1 MKKVLVA
8 EKISDK
14 GLDLLRE
21 TFEVNVKLDLTPEEL
36 IEVIPTYEALIVRSA
51 TNVTRE
57 VIEAGKKLEIIGR
70 AGVGVDNVDV
80 VAATE
85 RGVIVCNAPTSNIVS
100 AAEQAIAL
108 MYACARKTPQAD
120 RSMKEGKWERGKL
133 GGTEL
138 YEKTLAIFG
147 LGRIGSL
154 VAERAK
160 AMGMKLIAYDPYAS
174 EAKADELGVKLYNDV
189 DEIIGLADVITVHL
203 PKTPETIGMFNDARF
218 DKMKDGII
226 LVNAARG
233 GIFEEG
239 ALCRA
244 LESGKVAAVGV
255 DVYEK
260 EPCTNSP
267 LRAYDNAI
275 LTPHLGA
282 STKEAQERAGAQ
294 IAEYVALGLE
304 GRMVP
309 TAVNVTP
316 VPADV
321 MDKVRP
327 FIDLAQDMGSML
339 SQFAIGGI
347 EAVEIVTVGRLARL
361 DTAILTIAV
370 LKGMLGQ
377 VTADPVN
384 FVNANYVAEQRG
396 ITVTKT
402 RREDAYDYKSL
413 MIVKAQTPH
422 GEVRMAGTVIGNKNE
437 PRMVSLFGRD
447 MDIIPSQHMAFFQYP
462 DQPGVIG
469 RIGMALGAANV
480 NIGMMQVAR
489 DEAGGE
495 ALMAL
500 TVDSP
505 LSAAT
510 LTELTRACDGATP
523 MTNAWYIQL

>member
-1 MKKVLVA
+1 MKKILVA

-21 TFEVNVKLDLTPEEL
+21 NFEVNVKLDLSPEEL
-36 IEVIPTYEALIVRSA
+36 IEVIPSYEALIVRSA
-51 TNVTRE
+51 TKVTRE
-57 VIEAGKKLEIIGR
+57 VIEAGKQLEIIGR

-80 VAATE
+80 AAATE
-85 RGVIVCNAPTSNIVS
+85 RGIIVCNAPTSNIVS

-120 RSMKEGKWERGKL
+120 KSMKEGKWDRAKL
-133 GGTEL
+133 SGTEL

-154 VAERAK
+154 VAERAA
-160 AMGMKLIAYDPYAS
+160 AMGMKLIGYDPYAS
-174 EAKADELGVKLYNDV
+174 EAKAEELGVTLYNDI

-203 PKTPETIGMFNDARF
+203 PKTPETIGMFDKDRF
-218 DKMKDGII
+218 AAMRDGVI

-233 GIFEEG
+233 GIFEES
-239 ALCRA
+239 ALIDA
-244 LESGKVAAVGV
+244 LESGKVAAVGI

-260 EPCTNSP
+260 EPCTESP
-267 LRAYDNAI
+267 LKRFDNAI

-282 STKEAQERAGAQ
+282 STKEAQERAGVQ
-294 IAEYVALGLE
+294 IAQYVALGLE

-347 EAVEIVTVGRLARL
+347 ESVEIVTVGRLAEL
-361 DTAILTIAV
+361 DTAILTTAV
-370 LKGMLGQ
+370 LKGMLSKF
-377 VTADPVN
+377 TADPVN
-384 FVNANYVAEQRG
+384 FVNADYVAQQRG
-396 ITVTKT
+396 MKVTETK
-402 RREDAYDYKSL
+402 REKAYDYYSL
-413 MIVKAQTPH
+413 IIVKAQTPH
-422 GEVRMAGTVIGNKNE
+422 GEVRMAGTVIGDKEE
-437 PRMVSLFGRD
+437 PRIVSLFGRD
-447 MDIIPSQHMAFFQYP
+447 LDITPSQHMAFFQYP
-462 DQPGVIG
+462 DQPGVVG
-469 RIGMALGAANV
+469 RIGMALGAAGV

-489 DEAGGE
+489 DMEGGE

-500 TVDSP
+500 AVDSP

-510 LTELTRACDGATP
+510 LTELTHACDGTAP

>member
-21 TFEVNVKLDLTPEEL
+21 NFEVNVKLDLTPEEL
-36 IEVIPTYEALIVRSA
+36 VEVIPGYEALIVRSA
-51 TNVTRE
+51 TRATRE

-80 VAATE
+80 EAATE
-85 RGVIVCNAPTSNIVS
+85 RGIIVCNAPTSNIVS

-120 RSMKEGKWERGKL
+120 KSMKEGKWERGKL

-154 VAERAK
+154 VAERAR
-160 AMGMKLIAYDPYAS
+160 AMGMKLIGYDPYAS
-174 EAKADELGVKLYNDV
+174 EAKAEELGVTLYNDV

-203 PKTPETIGMFNDARF
+203 PKTPETIGMFNEARF
-218 DKMKDGII
+218 DKMRDGVI

-233 GIFEEG
+233 GIFEEQ
-239 ALCRA
+239 ALIKA
-244 LESGKVAAVGV
+244 LESGKVASVGI
-255 DVYEK
+255 DVYEN
-260 EPCTNSP
+260 EPCTDSP
-267 LRAYDNAI
+267 LRAYENAI

-282 STKEAQERAGAQ
+282 STKEAQERAGVQ
-294 IAEYVALGLE
+294 IAQYVALGLE

-347 EAVEIVTVGRLARL
+347 EAVEVITVGRLAHL
-361 DTAILTIAV
+361 DTAILTTAV
-370 LKGMLGQ
+370 LKGMLSKF
-377 VTADPVN
+377 TADPVN

-396 ITVTKT
+396 IAVTETK
-402 RREDAYDYKSL
+402 REDAYDYKSL

-422 GEVRMAGTVIGNKNE
+422 GEVRMAGTVIGSNNE
-437 PRMVSLFGRD
+437 PRLVSLFGRD

-462 DQPGVIG
+462 DQPGVVG
-469 RIGMALGAANV
+469 RIGMALGAAGV